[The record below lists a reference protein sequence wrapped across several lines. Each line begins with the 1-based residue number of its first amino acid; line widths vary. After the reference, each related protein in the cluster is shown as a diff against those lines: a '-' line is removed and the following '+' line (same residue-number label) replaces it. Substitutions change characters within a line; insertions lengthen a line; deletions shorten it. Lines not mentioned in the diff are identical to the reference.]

1 MVNSTGNFDVSLV
14 RGRQSKLVNQ
24 PALLLLLCLLV
35 VWRSARSFLFLLL
48 LLFFLLLLLLLLVLL
63 LLILG
68 ICLLSVA
75 FEVEVLYLY
84 LSHFSIFPSFNCWT
98 A

>member
-48 LLFFLLLLLLLLVLL
+48 LLFFLVLL